1 MKRRLLI
8 LAATV
13 ALTLAPMARAQD
25 SGTMAQV
32 KESGELRIG
41 VASAEP
47 WFYKDPMSEQWTGVG
62 VAMGR
67 RMADKLGVTMIP
79 VETSWANAVAG
90 LQANQFDI
98 MFVLD
103 PTEERKKAL
112 AFPANPLFY
121 YAMGALVREDSAAKT
136 WVELDTPETR
146 IGVTLGTS
154 LDRNV
159 TEMMTK
165 ARINRFSSNDEAI
178 AAFAA
183 GRVDAVVQ
191 FHPALVVQYSRLKMG
206 KVLLPEPVN
215 PVATSAGMRQED
227 SSDFLDWVNATV
239 ADLYAASVP
248 DELFRAYLASKDI
261 DPEGIPGLVKEDW

>member
-1 MKRRLLI
+1 MKRRSLV
-8 LAATV
+8 LAATA
-13 ALTLAPMARAQD
+13 ALAFAPMTRAQD

-32 KESGELRIG
+32 KDSGELRIG

-62 VAMGR
+62 VAMGK
-67 RMADKLGVTMIP
+67 RMADELGVELVP

-103 PTEERKKAL
+103 PTEERRKAL
-112 AFPANPLFY
+112 AFPENPLFY
-121 YAMGALVREDSAAKT
+121 YAMGALVKEGSEATSWAD
-136 WVELDTPETR
+136 LDTPDTR

-159 TEMMTK
+159 TEMMTQ
-165 ARINRFSSNDEAI
+165 AQINRFSSNDEAI

-191 FHPALVVQYSRLKMG
+191 FHPALVVQYSRLKIG
-206 KVLLPEPVN
+206 EVLLPEPVN

-227 SSDFLDWVNATV
+227 STAFLDWVNTTF
-239 ADLYAASVP
+239 ADLYAAGVP
-248 DELFRAYLASKDI
+248 DELFGAYLASKDI
-261 DPEGIPGLVKEDW
+261 DPSGIPGLVKEDW

>member
-79 VETSWANAVAG
+79 E
-90 LQANQFDI
+90 
-98 MFVLD
+98 
-103 PTEERKKAL
+103 
-112 AFPANPLFY
+112 
-121 YAMGALVREDSAAKT
+121 
-136 WVELDTPETR
+136 
-146 IGVTLGTS
+146 IG
-154 LDRNV
+154 
-159 TEMMTK
+159 
-165 ARINRFSSNDEAI
+165 
-178 AAFAA
+178 
-183 GRVDAVVQ
+183 
-191 FHPALVVQYSRLKMG
+191 
-206 KVLLPEPVN
+206 
-215 PVATSAGMRQED
+215 
-227 SSDFLDWVNATV
+227 
-239 ADLYAASVP
+239 
-248 DELFRAYLASKDI
+248 RAH
-261 DPEGIPGLVKEDW
+261 V